1 MIMKRLHS
9 LILSA
14 IATLAATLPA
24 PAQIPSV
31 PLTRPAEDCPAGQIP
46 TPAQGQQP
54 VTRYQFAAGLDTC
67 LNQVTQPLQRGNFAT
82 KTELNQL
89 TQRQQELN
97 QELRQLRDRLDA
109 SDPPQRANP

>member
-1 MIMKRLHS
+1 
-9 LILSA
+9 
-14 IATLAATLPA
+14 
-24 PAQIPSV
+24 
-31 PLTRPAEDCPAGQIP
+31 
-46 TPAQGQQP
+46 
-54 VTRYQFAAGLDTC
+54 LDTC